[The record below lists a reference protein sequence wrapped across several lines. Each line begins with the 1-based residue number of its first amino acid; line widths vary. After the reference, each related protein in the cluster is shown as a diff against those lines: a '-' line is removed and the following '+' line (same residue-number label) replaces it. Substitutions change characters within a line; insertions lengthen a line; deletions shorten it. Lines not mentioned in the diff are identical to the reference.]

1 MNIVFAYHNGDADL
15 AMESAK
21 AITAMGLN
29 MRHKSYVCTR
39 KDTAKV
45 SDITLELKKTFTEV
59 DHIVAQDGFDG
70 WPLGPNQMF
79 SDVAAAM
86 YSTKVP
92 FYFWEPDCVPMK
104 EGWLDDLDAEY
115 HRKVGIMGHLYEGG
129 MASNGKNIYKMI
141 VGSAVYPPNF
151 LDFCPSAQSLSTYNL
166 AYKNAGTIPEP
177 WDVRCR
183 WNFMAIGRDTPL
195 IRTYWKSV
203 NYQWRDG
210 KIVFY
215 AEDPEA
221 QAVQGVTCPDRV
233 ISSQAVVIHG
243 CKDGSLH
250 KMAQEGFPMPS
261 DSTGLKPSNL
271 MELEGGGQIA
281 TPFVQSVN
289 SDVQSR
295 TVCDNTSEVVQIVNN
310 GELPDKNP
318 DNSSEQTNYAPYPIQ
333 VLCEAVGLTTREKRL
348 QAVKQDPPKKA
359 KKKRII
365 SDTERERRRQAM
377 LAILERKR
385 ERKAQAVV

>member
-29 MRHKSYVCTR
+29 MRHKAYVCIKQGT
-39 KDTAKV
+39 KDCNA
-45 SDITLELKKTFTEV
+45 IIQELKKSFQEV
-59 DHIVAQDGFDG
+59 DQMFVQDGFDG

-79 SDVAAAM
+79 ADAAAAM
-86 YSTKVP
+86 YPTQVP

-104 EGWLDDLDAEY
+104 EGWMDDLDTEY
-115 HRKVGIMGHLYEGG
+115 HKKIGIMGHLYEGG
-129 MASNGKNIYKMI
+129 MATNGKNIYKMI

-166 AYKNAGTIPEP
+166 TYKNAGSIPEP

-183 WNFMAIGRDTPL
+183 WDFMKIGRDTPL

-203 NYQWRDG
+203 NYQWKDG
-210 KIVFY
+210 KIVFF

-233 ISSQAVVIHG
+233 ISSQSVVIHG

-261 DSTGLKPSNL
+261 DSTGLKPSNS
-271 MELEGGGQIA
+271 MGLE
-281 TPFVQSVN
+281 QSVSN
-289 SDVQSR
+289 DAQNK
-295 TVCDNTSEVVQIVNN
+295 TVCDKA
-310 GELPDKNP
+310 PDVS
-318 DNSSEQTNYAPYPIQ
+318 NSPEETNYAPYPIQ
-333 VLCEAVGLTTREKRL
+333 VLCEAVGMVTRENRL
-348 QAVKQDPPKKA
+348 RAVKKEAPKAKGNSSQKA
-359 KKKRII
+359 KKKRVI
-365 SDTERERRRQAM
+365 SEAERERRRQSM
-377 LAILERKR
+377 LAILQRKR
-385 ERKAQAVV
+385 ERKAQAAV

>member
-1 MNIVFAYHNGDADL
+1 MNIVFAYHNGDAEL

-29 MRHKSYVCTR
+29 MRHKAYVCTKQGT
-39 KDTAKV
+39 KDCNA
-45 SDITLELKKTFTEV
+45 IIQELKKSFQEV
-59 DHIVAQDGFDG
+59 DQMFVQDGFDG

-79 SDVAAAM
+79 ADAAAAM
-86 YSTKVP
+86 YATGVP

-104 EGWLDDLDAEY
+104 EGWVDDLDTQY
-115 HRKVGIMGHLYEGG
+115 HKRLGIMGHKYEGG

-183 WNFMAIGRDTPL
+183 WDFMAIGYDTPL

-203 NYQWRDG
+203 NYQWKDG

-250 KMAQEGFPMPS
+250 KMAQDGFPMPS
-261 DSTGLKPSNL
+261 DSTGLNTPSNS
-271 MELEGGGQIA
+271 MGLEVTDG
-281 TPFVQSVN
+281 
-289 SDVQSR
+289 D
-295 TVCDNTSEVVQIVNN
+295 
-310 GELPDKNP
+310 L
-318 DNSSEQTNYAPYPIQ
+318 APYPIQ
-333 VLCEAVGLTTREKRL
+333 VLCEAVGVTTKEKRL
-348 QAVKQDPPKKA
+348 RAVKQAPLKKA
-359 KKKRII
+359 KKKRVI
-365 SDTERERRRQAM
+365 SEEERERRRQSM
-377 LAILERKR
+377 LAILQRKR
-385 ERKAQAVV
+385 ERKAQEAV

>member
-29 MRHKSYVCTR
+29 MRHKAYVCTKQGT
-39 KDTAKV
+39 KDCNA
-45 SDITLELKKTFTEV
+45 IIQELKKSFQEV
-59 DHIVAQDGFDG
+59 DQMFVQDGFDG

-79 SDVAAAM
+79 SDAAAAM
-86 YSTKVP
+86 YPTQVP

-104 EGWLDDLDAEY
+104 EGWMDDLDTEY
-115 HRKVGIMGHLYEGG
+115 HKKIGIMGHLYEGG

-166 AYKNAGTIPEP
+166 TYKNAGSIPEP

-183 WNFMAIGRDTPL
+183 WDFMKIGRDTPL

-203 NYQWRDG
+203 NYQWKDG

-261 DSTGLKPSNL
+261 DSTGLKPSNS
-271 MELEGGGQIA
+271 MGLE
-281 TPFVQSVN
+281 QSVSN
-289 SDVQSR
+289 DAQVG
-295 TVCDNTSEVVQIVNN
+295 TVCDKASDVS
-310 GELPDKNP
+310 
-318 DNSSEQTNYAPYPIQ
+318 NSPEEANYAPYPIQ
-333 VLCEAVGLTTREKRL
+333 VLCEAVGMVTRENRL
-348 QAVKQDPPKKA
+348 RAVKKEAPKAKDNSSPKA
-359 KKKRII
+359 KKKRVI
-365 SDTERERRRQAM
+365 SEAERERRRQSM
-377 LAILERKR
+377 MAILQRKR
-385 ERKAQAVV
+385 ERKAQTAV

>member
-29 MRHKSYVCTR
+29 MRHKATVCTR
-39 KDTAKV
+39 NGTANV
-45 SDITLELKKTFTEV
+45 SDIIHELKKSFPEV
-59 DHIVAQDGFDG
+59 DQLIVQDGFEG

-79 SDVAAAM
+79 ADVAAAM
-86 YSTKVP
+86 YSTKAP
-92 FYFWEPDCVPMK
+92 FFFWEPDCVPMK
-104 EGWLDDLDAEY
+104 EGWIDDLDAEY

-129 MASNGKNIYKMI
+129 MATNGKNIYKMI

-166 AYKNAGTIPEP
+166 AYKNAGSIPEP

-203 NYQWRDG
+203 NYQWKDG
-210 KIVFY
+210 KIIFF

-221 QAVQGVTCPDRV
+221 QAVQGVTCPDRT

-250 KMAQEGFPMPS
+250 KMAQEGFPMPKDNPVMPS
-261 DSTGLKPSNL
+261 DSTGLNTPSNS
-271 MELEGGGQIA
+271 MGLEGGGQIA
-281 TPFVQSVN
+281 PSLVQSVN
-289 SDVQSR
+289 NEAQSR
-295 TVCDNTSEVVQIVNN
+295 TVCDNISDEV
-310 GELPDKNP
+310 P
-318 DNSSEQTNYAPYPIQ
+318 NSVGIPTDGDLAPYPIQ
-333 VLCEAVGLTTREKRL
+333 VLCEAVGLTTRDKRL
-348 QAVKQDPPKKA
+348 RAVKQAPLKKA
-359 KKKRII
+359 KKKRVI
-365 SDTERERRRQAM
+365 SEEERERRRQSM
-377 LAILERKR
+377 LAILARKR
-385 ERKAQAVV
+385 ERKAQSAV

>member
-21 AITAMGLN
+21 AITAMGIN
-29 MRHKSYVCTR
+29 MRHKATVCT
-39 KDTAKV
+39 KNDTSGV
-45 SDITLELKKTFTEV
+45 SDIIHELKKSFPEV
-59 DHIVAQDGFDG
+59 DHLTAQDGFDG

-79 SDVAAAM
+79 ADVAAAM
-86 YSTKVP
+86 YSTKAP

-104 EGWLDDLDAEY
+104 EAWVDDLDAEY
-115 HRKVGIMGHLYEGG
+115 HKNVGILGHLYEGG
-129 MASNGKNIYKMI
+129 MATNGKNIYKMI

-166 AYKNAGTIPEP
+166 AYKNAGSIPEP

-203 NYQWRDG
+203 NYQWKDG
-210 KIVFY
+210 KIVFF

-261 DSTGLKPSNL
+261 NSMG
-271 MELEGGGQIA
+271 LEGGVQNA
-281 TPFVQSVN
+281 TPLVQSVN
-289 SDVQSR
+289 NDAQSP
-295 TVCDNTSEVVQIVNN
+295 TVCNKAS
-310 GELPDKNP
+310 DKVP
-318 DNSSEQTNYAPYPIQ
+318 NSVGFATDGDLAPWPIQ
-333 VLCEAVGLTTREKRL
+333 VLCEAVGLTTRDKRL
-348 QAVKQDPPKKA
+348 RAVKQDPPKKV
-359 KKKRII
+359 KKKRVI
-365 SDTERERRRQAM
+365 SEEERERRRQSM
-377 LAILERKR
+377 LAILQRKR
-385 ERKAQAVV
+385 ERKAQEAV

>member
-1 MNIVFAYHNGDADL
+1 MNIVFAYHNGDAEL

-29 MRHKSYVCTR
+29 MRHKAYVCTKQGT
-39 KDTAKV
+39 KDCNA
-45 SDITLELKKTFTEV
+45 IIQELKKSFQEV
-59 DHIVAQDGFDG
+59 DQMFVQDGFDG

-79 SDVAAAM
+79 ADAAAAM
-86 YSTKVP
+86 YATGVP

-104 EGWLDDLDAEY
+104 EGWVDDLDTQY
-115 HRKVGIMGHLYEGG
+115 HKRLGIMGHKYEGG

-183 WNFMAIGRDTPL
+183 WDFMAIGYNTPL

-203 NYQWRDG
+203 NYQWKDG

-221 QAVQGVTCPDRV
+221 QAVQGVTCPDRI

-250 KMAQEGFPMPS
+250 KMAQERFPMPS
-261 DSTGLKPSNL
+261 DSTGLNTPSNS
-271 MELEGGGQIA
+271 MGLEVTDG
-281 TPFVQSVN
+281 
-289 SDVQSR
+289 D
-295 TVCDNTSEVVQIVNN
+295 
-310 GELPDKNP
+310 L
-318 DNSSEQTNYAPYPIQ
+318 APYPIQ
-333 VLCEAVGLTTREKRL
+333 VLCEAVGVTTKEKRL
-348 QAVKQDPPKKA
+348 RAVKQAPLKKA
-359 KKKRII
+359 KKKRVI
-365 SDTERERRRQAM
+365 SEEERERRRQSM
-377 LAILERKR
+377 LVILQRKR
-385 ERKAQAVV
+385 ERKAQSAV

>member
-29 MRHKSYVCTR
+29 MRHKAYVCTR
-39 KDTAKV
+39 QGTKDCNTV
-45 SDITLELKKTFTEV
+45 IQELKKSFPEV
-59 DHIVAQDGFDG
+59 DQITAQDGFDG

-86 YSTKVP
+86 YSTNVP

-104 EGWLDDLDAEY
+104 EGWIDDLDAEY
-115 HRKVGIMGHLYEGG
+115 HRKVGIIGHLYEGG
-129 MASNGKNIYKMI
+129 MATNGKNIYKMI

-166 AYKNAGTIPEP
+166 AYKSAGTIPEP

-203 NYQWRDG
+203 NYQWKDE

-250 KMAQEGFPMPS
+250 KMAQESFPMP
-261 DSTGLKPSNL
+261 
-271 MELEGGGQIA
+271 
-281 TPFVQSVN
+281 QSVN
-289 SDVQSR
+289 NEAQSG
-295 TVCDNTSEVVQIVNN
+295 TVCDKASEVVLNSPEVATKFKTT
-310 GELPDKNP
+310 LKPKN
-318 DNSSEQTNYAPYPIQ
+318 NSSQ
-333 VLCEAVGLTTREKRL
+333 
-348 QAVKQDPPKKA
+348 KA
-359 KKKRII
+359 KKKRVI
-365 SDTERERRRQAM
+365 SEAERERRRQSM
-377 LAILERKR
+377 LAILARKR
-385 ERKAQAVV
+385 ERKAQAAV

>member
-21 AITAMGLN
+21 AITAMGIN
-29 MRHKSYVCTR
+29 MRHKATVCT
-39 KDTAKV
+39 KSDTSGV
-45 SDITLELKKTFTEV
+45 SDVIHELKKSFPEV
-59 DHIVAQDGFDG
+59 DHLTAQDGFDG

-86 YSTKVP
+86 YSTNAP

-104 EGWLDDLDAEY
+104 EGWVDDLDAEY

-129 MASNGKNIYKMI
+129 MATNGKNIYRMI

-203 NYQWRDG
+203 NYQWKDG

-250 KMAQEGFPMPS
+250 KMAQEGFPMP
-261 DSTGLKPSNL
+261 
-271 MELEGGGQIA
+271 
-281 TPFVQSVN
+281 QSVN
-289 SDVQSR
+289 NEAQSP
-295 TVCDNTSEVVQIVNN
+295 TVCNN
-310 GELPDKNP
+310 ASDKVP
-318 DNSSEQTNYAPYPIQ
+318 NSVGIATDCDLAPYPIQ
-333 VLCEAVGLTTREKRL
+333 VLCEAVGLTTRDKKLR
-348 QAVKQDPPKKA
+348 AVKQDPPKKT
-359 KKKRII
+359 KKKRVI
-365 SDTERERRRQAM
+365 SEVERERRRQSM
-377 LAILERKR
+377 LEILQRKR
-385 ERKAQAVV
+385 ERKAQAAV

>member
-1 MNIVFAYHNGDADL
+1 MNIVFAYHNGDAEL

-29 MRHKSYVCTR
+29 MRHKAYVCTKQGT
-39 KDTAKV
+39 KDCNA
-45 SDITLELKKTFTEV
+45 IIQELKKSFQEV
-59 DHIVAQDGFDG
+59 DQMFVQDGFDG

-79 SDVAAAM
+79 ADAAAAM
-86 YSTKVP
+86 YATGVP

-104 EGWLDDLDAEY
+104 EGWVDDLDTEY
-115 HRKVGIMGHLYEGG
+115 HKRLGIMGHKYEGG

-183 WNFMAIGRDTPL
+183 WDFMAIGYNTPL

-203 NYQWRDG
+203 NYQWKDG

-221 QAVQGVTCPDRV
+221 QAVQGVTCPDRI

-250 KMAQEGFPMPS
+250 KMAQERFPMPS
-261 DSTGLKPSNL
+261 DSTGLNTPSNS
-271 MELEGGGQIA
+271 MGLEVTDG
-281 TPFVQSVN
+281 
-289 SDVQSR
+289 D
-295 TVCDNTSEVVQIVNN
+295 
-310 GELPDKNP
+310 L
-318 DNSSEQTNYAPYPIQ
+318 APYPIQ
-333 VLCEAVGLTTREKRL
+333 VLCEAVGVTTKEKRL
-348 QAVKQDPPKKA
+348 RAVKQAPLKKA
-359 KKKRII
+359 KKKRVI
-365 SDTERERRRQAM
+365 SEEERERRRQSM
-377 LAILERKR
+377 LVILQRKR
-385 ERKAQAVV
+385 ERKAQSAV

>member
-1 MNIVFAYHNGDADL
+1 MNIVFAYHNGDAEL

-29 MRHKSYVCTR
+29 MRHKAYVCTKQGT
-39 KDTAKV
+39 KDCNA
-45 SDITLELKKTFTEV
+45 IIQELKKSFQEV
-59 DHIVAQDGFDG
+59 DQMFVQDGFDG

-79 SDVAAAM
+79 ADAAAAM
-86 YSTKVP
+86 YATGVP

-104 EGWLDDLDAEY
+104 EGWVDDLDTQY
-115 HRKVGIMGHLYEGG
+115 HKRLGIMGHKYEGG

-183 WNFMAIGRDTPL
+183 WDFMAIGYDTPL

-203 NYQWRDG
+203 NYQWKDG

-221 QAVQGVTCPDRV
+221 QAVQGVTCPDRI

-250 KMAQEGFPMPS
+250 KMAQERFPMPS
-261 DSTGLKPSNL
+261 DSTGLNTPSNS
-271 MELEGGGQIA
+271 MGLEVTDG
-281 TPFVQSVN
+281 
-289 SDVQSR
+289 D
-295 TVCDNTSEVVQIVNN
+295 
-310 GELPDKNP
+310 L
-318 DNSSEQTNYAPYPIQ
+318 APYPIQ
-333 VLCEAVGLTTREKRL
+333 VLCEAVGVTTKEKRL
-348 QAVKQDPPKKA
+348 RAVKQAPLKKA
-359 KKKRII
+359 KKKRVI
-365 SDTERERRRQAM
+365 SEEERERRRQSM
-377 LAILERKR
+377 LVILQRKR
-385 ERKAQAVV
+385 ERKAQSAV

>member
-21 AITAMGLN
+21 AITAMGIN
-29 MRHKSYVCTR
+29 MRHKATVCT
-39 KDTAKV
+39 KNDTSGV
-45 SDITLELKKTFTEV
+45 SDIIHELKKSFQEV
-59 DHIVAQDGFDG
+59 DHLTAQDGFDG

-86 YSTKVP
+86 YSTKAP

-129 MASNGKNIYKMI
+129 MATNGKNIYKMI

-166 AYKNAGTIPEP
+166 AYKNAGMIPEP

-203 NYQWRDG
+203 NYQWKDG

-250 KMAQEGFPMPS
+250 KMAQEGFPIPS
-261 DSTGLKPSNL
+261 DSTGLNTPSNS
-271 MELEGGGQIA
+271 MGLEGEGQKY
-281 TPFVQSVN
+281 PPLMQSVN
-289 SDVQSR
+289 NDAQST
-295 TVCDNTSEVVQIVNN
+295 TVCNN
-310 GELPDKNP
+310 ASDKVP
-318 DNSSEQTNYAPYPIQ
+318 NSVGIPTDGDLAPYPIQ
-333 VLCEAVGLTTREKRL
+333 VLCEAVGLTTRDKRL
-348 QAVKQDPPKKA
+348 RAVKQDLPKKA
-359 KKKRII
+359 KKKRVI
-365 SDTERERRRQAM
+365 SEAERERRRQSM
-377 LAILERKR
+377 MAILQRKR
-385 ERKAQAVV
+385 ERKAQAAV

>member
-1 MNIVFAYHNGDADL
+1 MNIVFAYHNGDAEL

-29 MRHKSYVCTR
+29 MRHKAYVCTKQGT
-39 KDTAKV
+39 KDCNAIV
-45 SDITLELKKTFTEV
+45 QELKKSFPEV
-59 DHIVAQDGFDG
+59 DQLFVQDGFDG

-79 SDVAAAM
+79 ADVAAAM
-86 YSTKVP
+86 YATGVP

-104 EGWLDDLDAEY
+104 EGWVDDLDTEY
-115 HRKVGIMGHLYEGG
+115 HKKIGIMGHLYEGG
-129 MASNGKNIYKMI
+129 MATNGKNIYKMI

-183 WNFMAIGRDTPL
+183 WDFMAIGRDTPL

-203 NYQWRDG
+203 NYQWKDG

-221 QAVQGVTCPDRV
+221 QAVQGVTCPDRT

-250 KMAQEGFPMPS
+250 KMAQKGFPIPQS
-261 DSTGLKPSNL
+261 VLNEIQSGTVCSNVEQIVTNDELKP
-271 MELEGGGQIA
+271 E
-281 TPFVQSVN
+281 
-289 SDVQSR
+289 SR
-295 TVCDNTSEVVQIVNN
+295 
-310 GELPDKNP
+310 
-318 DNSSEQTNYAPYPIQ
+318 
-333 VLCEAVGLTTREKRL
+333 
-348 QAVKQDPPKKA
+348 PKSPQKA
-359 KKKRII
+359 KKKRVI
-365 SDTERERRRQAM
+365 SEEERERRRQSM
-377 LAILERKR
+377 LAILQRKR
-385 ERKAQAVV
+385 ERKTQSAV

>member
-29 MRHKSYVCTR
+29 IRHKAYVCTR
-39 KDTAKV
+39 QGTKDCNA
-45 SDITLELKKTFTEV
+45 ITQELKKSFPEV
-59 DHIVAQDGFDG
+59 EQLIVQDGFEG

-86 YSTKVP
+86 YPTGVP

-104 EGWLDDLDAEY
+104 EGWVDDLDAEY

-129 MASNGKNIYKMI
+129 MASSGKNIYKMI

-151 LDFCPSAQSLSTYNL
+151 LDFCPSAQSLSTYNM
-166 AYKNAGTIPEP
+166 AYKSAGSIPEP

-183 WNFMAIGRDTPL
+183 WNFLAIGRDTPL

-203 NYQWRDG
+203 NYQWKDG
-210 KIVFY
+210 KIIFY
-215 AEDPEA
+215 AADPEA
-221 QAVQGVTCPDRV
+221 QGVQEVTCPDRV

-250 KMAQEGFPMPS
+250 KMAQEGFP
-261 DSTGLKPSNL
+261 
-271 MELEGGGQIA
+271 EEGGGQIA
-281 TPFVQSVN
+281 TPLVQSVN
-289 SDVQSR
+289 NGAQSP
-295 TVCDNTSEVVQIVNN
+295 TVCNNTSDKVPNSVGIVTKD
-310 GELPDKNP
+310 ELSPESCN
-318 DNSSEQTNYAPYPIQ
+318 NSSDKADYAPYPIQ
-333 VLCEAVGLTTREKRL
+333 VLCEAVGMTTREKRL
-348 QAVKQDPPKKA
+348 RAVKQDPPKKV
-359 KKKRII
+359 KKKRVI
-365 SDTERERRRQAM
+365 SEAERERRRQSM
-377 LAILERKR
+377 LAILARKR
-385 ERKAQAVV
+385 ERKAQAAV

>member
-21 AITAMGLN
+21 AITAMGIN
-29 MRHKSYVCTR
+29 MRHKATVCT
-39 KDTAKV
+39 KNDTSGV
-45 SDITLELKKTFTEV
+45 SDIIHELKKSFPEV
-59 DHIVAQDGFDG
+59 SHFQAQDGFDG

-79 SDVAAAM
+79 ADVAAAM
-86 YSTKVP
+86 YSTKDP

-104 EGWLDDLDAEY
+104 EGWIDDLDAEY

-129 MASNGKNIYKMI
+129 MATNGKNIYKMI

-203 NYQWRDG
+203 NYQWKDG

-250 KMAQEGFPMPS
+250 KMAQEGFPIPS
-261 DSTGLKPSNL
+261 DSMGL
-271 MELEGGGQIA
+271 E
-281 TPFVQSVN
+281 QSVN
-289 SDVQSR
+289 NDAQKL
-295 TVCDNTSEVVQIVNN
+295 TVR
-310 GELPDKNP
+310 DKTCGVMLNSP
-318 DNSSEQTNYAPYPIQ
+318 EMASNFETTLKPENNSS
-333 VLCEAVGLTTREKRL
+333 
-348 QAVKQDPPKKA
+348 KKA
-359 KKKRII
+359 KKKRVI
-365 SDTERERRRQAM
+365 SEQERERRRQSM
-377 LAILERKR
+377 LAILARKR
-385 ERKAQAVV
+385 ERKAQSLV

>member
-1 MNIVFAYHNGDADL
+1 MNIVFAYHNGDAEL

-29 MRHKSYVCTR
+29 MRHKAYVCTKQGT
-39 KDTAKV
+39 KDCNA
-45 SDITLELKKTFTEV
+45 IIQELKKSFQEV
-59 DHIVAQDGFDG
+59 DQMFVQDGFDG

-79 SDVAAAM
+79 ADAAAAM
-86 YSTKVP
+86 YATGVP

-104 EGWLDDLDAEY
+104 EGWVDDLDTEY
-115 HRKVGIMGHLYEGG
+115 HKRLGIMGHKYEGG

-183 WNFMAIGRDTPL
+183 WDFMAIGYDTPL

-203 NYQWRDG
+203 NYQWKDG
-210 KIVFY
+210 KIVFF
-215 AEDPEA
+215 ASDPEA

-250 KMAQEGFPMPS
+250 KMAQDGFPMPS
-261 DSTGLKPSNL
+261 DSTGLNTPSNS
-271 MELEGGGQIA
+271 MGLEVTDG
-281 TPFVQSVN
+281 
-289 SDVQSR
+289 D
-295 TVCDNTSEVVQIVNN
+295 
-310 GELPDKNP
+310 L
-318 DNSSEQTNYAPYPIQ
+318 APYPIQ
-333 VLCEAVGLTTREKRL
+333 VLCEAVGVTTREKRL
-348 QAVKQDPPKKA
+348 RAVKQAPLKKA
-359 KKKRII
+359 KKKRVI
-365 SDTERERRRQAM
+365 SEEERERRRQSM
-377 LAILERKR
+377 LVILQRKR
-385 ERKAQAVV
+385 ERKAQSAV

>member
-1 MNIVFAYHNGDADL
+1 MNIVFSYHNGDADL

-29 MRHKSYVCTR
+29 MRHKAYVCTKQGT
-39 KDTAKV
+39 KDCNA
-45 SDITLELKKTFTEV
+45 IIQELKKSFQEV
-59 DHIVAQDGFDG
+59 DQMFVQDGFDG

-79 SDVAAAM
+79 ADVAAAM
-86 YSTKVP
+86 YPTQVP

-104 EGWLDDLDAEY
+104 EGWVDDLDTEY
-115 HRKVGIMGHLYEGG
+115 HKKIGIMGHLYEGG
-129 MASNGKNIYKMI
+129 MATNGKNIYKMI

-166 AYKNAGTIPEP
+166 TYKNAGSTPEP

-183 WNFMAIGRDTPL
+183 WDFMKIGRDTPL

-203 NYQWRDG
+203 NYQWKDG
-210 KIVFY
+210 KIVFF

-261 DSTGLKPSNL
+261 DSTGLNTPSNS
-271 MELEGGGQIA
+271 MGLEGEGQKY
-281 TPFVQSVN
+281 PSLMQSVN
-289 SDVQSR
+289 NDAQVG
-295 TVCDNTSEVVQIVNN
+295 TVCDNTSDKVPNSVEIVTD
-310 GELPDKNP
+310 GDL
-318 DNSSEQTNYAPYPIQ
+318 APYPIQ
-333 VLCEAVGLTTREKRL
+333 VLCEAVGLTTRDKRL
-348 QAVKQDPPKKA
+348 RAVKKDAPKK

-365 SDTERERRRQAM
+365 SEAERERRRQSM
-377 LAILERKR
+377 LAILQRKR
-385 ERKAQAVV
+385 ERKAQSAV

>member
-29 MRHKSYVCTR
+29 IRHKAYVCTR
-39 KDTAKV
+39 QGTKDCNA
-45 SDITLELKKTFTEV
+45 ITQELKKSFPEV
-59 DHIVAQDGFDG
+59 EQLIVQDGFEG

-86 YSTKVP
+86 YPTGVP

-104 EGWLDDLDAEY
+104 EGWVDDLDAEY

-129 MASNGKNIYKMI
+129 TASNGKNIYKMI

-166 AYKNAGTIPEP
+166 AYKNAGSIPEP

-183 WNFMAIGRDTPL
+183 WNFLAIGRDTPL

-203 NYQWRDG
+203 NYQWKDG

-221 QAVQGVTCPDRV
+221 QGVQEVTCPDRV

-250 KMAQEGFPMPS
+250 KMAQEGFP
-261 DSTGLKPSNL
+261 
-271 MELEGGGQIA
+271 EEGGGQIA
-281 TPFVQSVN
+281 TPLVQSVN
-289 SDVQSR
+289 NDAQSP
-295 TVCDNTSEVVQIVNN
+295 TVCNNTSDKVPNN
-310 GELPDKNP
+310 VGIPT
-318 DNSSEQTNYAPYPIQ
+318 DNDLAPYPIQ

-348 QAVKQDPPKKA
+348 RVVKQAAPKAKKNPSPKA
-359 KKKRII
+359 KKKRVI
-365 SDTERERRRQAM
+365 SEAERERRRQSM
-377 LAILERKR
+377 LAILQRKR
-385 ERKAQAVV
+385 ERKAQAAV

>member
-1 MNIVFAYHNGDADL
+1 MNIVFAYHNGDAEL

-29 MRHKSYVCTR
+29 MRHKAYVCTKQGT
-39 KDTAKV
+39 KDCNA
-45 SDITLELKKTFTEV
+45 IIQELKKSFQEV
-59 DHIVAQDGFDG
+59 DQMFVQDGFDG

-79 SDVAAAM
+79 ADAAAAM
-86 YSTKVP
+86 YATGVP

-104 EGWLDDLDAEY
+104 EGWVDDLDTEY
-115 HRKVGIMGHLYEGG
+115 HKKIGIMGHLYEGG

-183 WNFMAIGRDTPL
+183 WDFMAIGYNTPL

-203 NYQWRDG
+203 NYQWKDG

-221 QAVQGVTCPDRV
+221 QAVQGVTCPDRI

-250 KMAQEGFPMPS
+250 KMAQERFPMPS
-261 DSTGLKPSNL
+261 DSTGLNTPSNS
-271 MELEGGGQIA
+271 MGLEVTDG
-281 TPFVQSVN
+281 
-289 SDVQSR
+289 D
-295 TVCDNTSEVVQIVNN
+295 
-310 GELPDKNP
+310 L
-318 DNSSEQTNYAPYPIQ
+318 APYPIQ
-333 VLCEAVGLTTREKRL
+333 VLCEAVGVTTKEKRL
-348 QAVKQDPPKKA
+348 RAVKQAPLKKA
-359 KKKRII
+359 KKKRVI
-365 SDTERERRRQAM
+365 SEEERERRRQSM
-377 LAILERKR
+377 LVILQRKR
-385 ERKAQAVV
+385 ERKAQSAV

>member
-29 MRHKSYVCTR
+29 MRHKAYVCTR
-39 KDTAKV
+39 TGTKDCNTV
-45 SDITLELKKTFTEV
+45 IQELKKSFPEV
-59 DHIVAQDGFDG
+59 DQITAQDGFDG

-129 MASNGKNIYKMI
+129 MATNGKNIYKMI

-183 WNFMAIGRDTPL
+183 WNFMKIGRDTPL

-203 NYQWRDG
+203 NYQWKDG

-221 QAVQGVTCPDRV
+221 QAVQGVTCPDRI

-261 DSTGLKPSNL
+261 DSTGL
-271 MELEGGGQIA
+271 EGGGQIA
-281 TPFVQSVN
+281 TPLVQNVNNEVQSP
-289 SDVQSR
+289 
-295 TVCDNTSEVVQIVNN
+295 TVCNKASEVVQIVTKD
-310 GELPDKNP
+310 ELRPKSRNKSSDK
-318 DNSSEQTNYAPYPIQ
+318 T
-333 VLCEAVGLTTREKRL
+333 
-348 QAVKQDPPKKA
+348 
-359 KKKRII
+359 KKKRVI
-365 SDTERERRRQAM
+365 SEAERERRRQSM
-377 LAILERKR
+377 LAILARKR
-385 ERKAQAVV
+385 ERKAQAAV

>member
-21 AITAMGLN
+21 AITAMGIN
-29 MRHKSYVCTR
+29 MRHKAYVCTR
-39 KDTAKV
+39 TGTKDCNTV
-45 SDITLELKKTFTEV
+45 IQELKKSFPEV
-59 DHIVAQDGFDG
+59 DQLVAQDGFDG

-115 HRKVGIMGHLYEGG
+115 HKKVGIMGHLYEGG

-183 WNFMAIGRDTPL
+183 WNFMKIGRDTPL

-203 NYQWRDG
+203 NYQWKDG

-221 QAVQGVTCPDRV
+221 QAVQGVTCPDRI

-250 KMAQEGFPMPS
+250 KMAQEGFPIP
-261 DSTGLKPSNL
+261 
-271 MELEGGGQIA
+271 
-281 TPFVQSVN
+281 QSVLN
-289 SDVQSR
+289 EIQSE
-295 TVCDNTSEVVQIVNN
+295 TVCSNVEQIDTS
-310 GELPDKNP
+310 GE
-318 DNSSEQTNYAPYPIQ
+318 I
-333 VLCEAVGLTTREKRL
+333 CR
-348 QAVKQDPPKKA
+348 KKPNKSTQKT
-359 KKKRII
+359 KKKRVI
-365 SDTERERRRQAM
+365 SEAERERRRQSM
-377 LAILERKR
+377 LAILARKR
-385 ERKAQAVV
+385 ERKAQGAV

>member
-1 MNIVFAYHNGDADL
+1 MNIVFAYHNGDAKL

-21 AITAMGLN
+21 AITAMGIN
-29 MRHKSYVCTR
+29 MRHRATVCT
-39 KDTAKV
+39 KNDTSGV
-45 SDITLELKKTFTEV
+45 SDIIHELKKSFPEV
-59 DHIVAQDGFDG
+59 GYLQAQDGFDG

-79 SDVAAAM
+79 ADVAAAM
-86 YSTKVP
+86 YSTKDP

-104 EGWLDDLDAEY
+104 ERWVDDLDAEY

-166 AYKNAGTIPEP
+166 AYKSAGTIPEP

-183 WNFMAIGRDTPL
+183 WNFLEIGRDTPL

-203 NYQWRDG
+203 NYQWKDG

-233 ISSQAVVIHG
+233 TSSQAVVIHG

-261 DSTGLKPSNL
+261 NSMG
-271 MELEGGGQIA
+271 LEGGGQIA
-281 TPFVQSVN
+281 PSLVQSVN
-289 SDVQSR
+289 NEAQSP
-295 TVCDNTSEVVQIVNN
+295 TVCNKTSKVVLNLPEVATKSKTTLNS
-310 GELPDKNP
+310 KN
-318 DNSSEQTNYAPYPIQ
+318 NSSQ
-333 VLCEAVGLTTREKRL
+333 
-348 QAVKQDPPKKA
+348 KA
-359 KKKRII
+359 KKKRVI
-365 SDTERERRRQAM
+365 SETERERRRQSM
-377 LAILERKR
+377 LAILARKR
-385 ERKAQAVV
+385 ERKAQEAV